1 MKFDGIIACGDS
13 FTWYN
18 KNVFQETWPYLL
30 GQHFGV
36 PVVNLGRGG
45 SSNFEIAFQPLQ
57 SDEYQFNETFMGE
70 FAPKNP
76 LVIFGITTM
85 YRIPILFPKEG
96 VMGSLSSILPE
107 DFGHEGDLSRYGF
120 DNKVF
125 LPLAMQMLARE
136 QYDIADYQ
144 AVKMMA
150 RLQTLMPHA
159 TIMWGSIHTQT
170 SEPYVVTDGK
180 VHGAGHLINGKVD
193 MTTTAGTGF
202 TKDIARVKDYHDRL
216 NKEGINNICF
226 NQAMDW
232 LPLCTVHHST
242 NDNWLNFKPTG
253 DYFINDGRY
262 PERRKDY
269 HPNAKGIEKLKEG
282 MIHCIDYFNLH
293 N

>member
-18 KNVFQETWPYLL
+18 KNVFEETWPYLL
-30 GQHFGV
+30 GQHYGV

-45 SSNFEIAFQPLQ
+45 ASNFEIAFQPLQ
-57 SDEYQFNETFMGE
+57 SDTYQKNETFMGE

-85 YRIPILFPKEG
+85 YRIPVLFPKEG

-107 DFGHEGDLSRYGF
+107 DFGKKDNNISRYGF
-120 DNKVF
+120 DDKVF
-125 LPLAMQMLARE
+125 LPMAMQMLARE
-136 QYDIADYQ
+136 QYDIADYK

-159 TIMWGSIHTQT
+159 TVMWGSIHTQT
-170 SEPYVVTDGK
+170 SEPFIEADGK
-180 VHGAGHLINGKVD
+180 VDSGQQNQR
-193 MTTTAGTGF
+193 GF
-202 TKDIARVKDYHDRL
+202 TKDIARLKDYHNRL
-216 NKEGINNICF
+216 NCAGIENICF
-226 NQAMDW
+226 NQAIDW
-232 LPLCTVHHST
+232 APLCSVHHTSD
-242 NDNWLNFKPTG
+242 DNWKNFHPAG

-262 PERRKDY
+262 PEQRRDF
-269 HPNAKGIEKLKEG
+269 HPNAEGILKLKEG
-282 MIHCIDYFNLH
+282 MIRCIDYFNSQ